1 MHSDNDPMIG
11 FVELPAALEQAGVLL
26 DNDDEWVMQAQAH
39 AHDPSAVKRAGHY
52 GIVPVMVYYCIVNGE
67 ASCGTYIVDSKD
79 GERGIISLTLA
90 GADAPWVLARCL
102 IAEYLIGKPLS

>member
-11 FVELPAALEQAGVLL
+11 FAELPAALEQAGVLL
-26 DNDDEWVMQAQAH
+26 DNDDEWVMQAYAH
-39 AHDPSAVKRAGHY
+39 APSAVKRAGHY
-52 GIVPVMVYYCIVNGE
+52 GIVPVMVYYCTANGE

-90 GADAPWVLARCL
+90 GADAPWVLAWCF
-102 IAEYLIGKPLS
+102 IAEYLIGKPSFII